1 MMIPLSEDLLN
12 SPERIL
18 SELVKTK
25 QRQNELKNLE
35 AVLKDELE
43 QHRKNGKIKGIFKS
57 DGVTANRLQTKQKYL
72 FSEQLRNL
80 EENYQADI
88 DKKKEL
94 EILDG
99 KYTKKLETTGY
110 WRITV
115 DK

>member
-1 MMIPLSEDLLN
+1 MIPLDSELLN

-18 SELVKTK
+18 EELNKTK
-25 QRQNELKNLE
+25 QRINTLQALE
-35 AVLKDELE
+35 CTLKDELE
-43 QHRKNGKIKGIFKS
+43 QHLKDGRIKGIFQWK
-57 DGVTANRLQTKQKYL
+57 GITANRLQTKQKYL

-80 EENYQADI
+80 EDNYKADI
-88 DKKKEL
+88 EKKKEL

-99 KYTKKLETTGY
+99 KYTKKLDTKPF